1 MLHIYL
7 SFRFAPNIKGLE
19 FHHFLYLHVA
29 YDVEYVFIRLIIIWL
44 FQLTNHLVIAIHN
57 SIINIIKIFIDFNH
71 QLMRNHI
78 SFMILLF
85 SDLFI
90 FNANFKSFSSTSS
103 YSPVDGNTSTSKN
116 KSSVLALPF

>member
-7 SFRFAPNIKGLE
+7 LFRFAPNIKGLE

-78 SFMILLF
+78 SFMILL
-85 SDLFI
+85 LVI
-90 FNANFKSFSSTSS
+90 CSFLMLISNHFHQRVHILQLMVTQAH
-103 YSPVDGNTSTSKN
+103 PRINRV
-116 KSSVLALPF
+116 F